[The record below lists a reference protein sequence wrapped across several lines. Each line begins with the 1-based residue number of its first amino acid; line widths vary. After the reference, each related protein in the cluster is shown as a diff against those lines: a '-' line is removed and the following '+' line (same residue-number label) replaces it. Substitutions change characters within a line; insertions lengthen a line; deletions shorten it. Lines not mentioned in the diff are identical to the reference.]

1 MTTNKPS
8 LGRHRRTCSV
18 CRHMKCAEIET
29 DFIAWRSPAA
39 IAKEYELSDRSSKG
53 LHHVDHERD
62 RGR

>member
-1 MTTNKPS
+1 
-8 LGRHRRTCSV
+8 
-18 CRHMKCAEIET
+18 MKCAEIET